1 MLFFTTLLSSCFS
14 FVFLWLLHETNYLR
28 RWYHPKN
35 CMIFY
40 QCFTHEINPTIKVD
54 LKKINCIG
62 ASGSEVSSRHQKQNR
77 KDGKTQNEEY
87 MTGWA
92 GLL

>member
-1 MLFFTTLLSSCFS
+1 
-14 FVFLWLLHETNYLR
+14 
-28 RWYHPKN
+28 
-35 CMIFY
+35 MIFY
-40 QCFTHEINPTIKVD
+40 QCFTQEINPTIKVD